1 MESVKTGKTNK
12 VGKNTE
18 MAHTKTNK
26 ETHFKQVSA
35 ITNRIRSIGGIFTKI
50 AKKVRELVKKHPK
63 KSSAALV
70 VLTPVACKRAKE
82 LDDKVQDKS
91 KQAEKENK
99 INWWKYSGLT
109 IATSLLLA
117 ACSAGDIDKQI
128 ELEQEKQKTEQEK
141 KEAENAR
148 DRANKSE
155 IELEQE
161 RQKTNKSGIELAN
174 SQIKAEQE
182 RQKTEQEKQK
192 ANKSEIELEQQK
204 QKTIN
209 TQRDLIKEQKDFIK
223 ETEQNCQEKHGQL
236 FIKRARIKT
245 GITTGIAIEIEA
257 ECKTPKPTKTNQT
270 PIQPKHLPNSKHPH
284 SQRGSK
290 AQELIAYL
298 LFEQKDFIIETE
310 QKCQEKHN
318 QFFIKKAGI
327 KGGAIEVEAE
337 CKTPKPTKTNQTPIQ
352 PKHLPNSKQP
362 HSQRGSKAQELIAY
376 LQKELESLPYSQK
389 AIAKQVDFYKPS
401 SIAYLELDPRDFKVT
416 EEWQN
421 ENLKIRSKAQA
432 KMLEMRKP
440 QANLSPSQSF
450 LFVQR
455 IFADINKEI
464 EAAANTEK
472 KAEKVG
478 YGYSKRV

>member
-1 MESVKTGKTNK
+1 MVIKSVKTGRTNK
-12 VGKNTE
+12 VGKNAET
-18 MAHTKTNK
+18 ANTKANK
-26 ETHFKQVSA
+26 ETHFKQVSV
-35 ITNRIRSIGGIFTKI
+35 ITNTLRSIGGFFTKI
-50 AKKVRELVKKHPK
+50 MKRVRELVKKHPK
-63 KSSAALV
+63 KSKVALV
-70 VLTPVACKRAKE
+70 VLTHVACKRAKE

-91 KQAEKENK
+91 KQAEKENQ

-128 ELEQEKQKTEQEK
+128 ELEQEK

-148 DRANKSE
+148 DRANKSG

-182 RQKTEQEKQK
+182 RQKTEQERQK
-192 ANKSEIELEQQK
+192 TNKSGIELEQQRQKAEQEK

-236 FIKRARIKT
+236 FIKKTRIKT
-245 GITTGIAIEIEA
+245 GITTGIAIEI
-257 ECKTPKPTKTNQT
+257 
-270 PIQPKHLPNSKHPH
+270 
-284 SQRGSK
+284 
-290 AQELIAYL
+290 
-298 LFEQKDFIIETE
+298 
-310 QKCQEKHN
+310 
-318 QFFIKKAGI
+318 
-327 KGGAIEVEAE
+327 EAE

-389 AIAKQVDFYKPS
+389 AIAKQVNFYKPS

-416 EEWQN
+416 KEWQN
-421 ENLKIRSKAQA
+421 ENLKIRSKAQV
-432 KMLEMRKP
+432 KMLEMRKT
-440 QANLSPSQSF
+440 QANLSPFQSF
-450 LFVQR
+450 SILQNIV
-455 IFADINKEI
+455 ADINKGI
-464 EAAANTEK
+464 ETAANTEK
-472 KAEKVG
+472 KAEKAG
-478 YGYSKRV
+478 YGYSKRM

>member
-1 MESVKTGKTNK
+1 MKSVKTGKTNK
-12 VGKNTE
+12 VGKNAET
-18 MAHTKTNK
+18 ANTKANK
-26 ETHFKQVSA
+26 ETHFKQVSV
-35 ITNRIRSIGGIFTKI
+35 ITNTIRSIGGIFTKI

-63 KSSAALV
+63 KSNVALV
-70 VLTPVACKRAKE
+70 VLTHAACKRAKE

-91 KQAEKENK
+91 KQAEKENQ

-117 ACSAGDIDKQI
+117 ACNAGDIDKQI
-128 ELEQEKQKTEQEK
+128 ELEQEKQK
-141 KEAENAR
+141 
-148 DRANKSE
+148 ANKSG

-161 RQKTNKSGIELAN
+161 RQKTNKSGIELEQQRQKTEQEKQKTNKSEIELAN

-182 RQKTEQEKQK
+182 
-192 ANKSEIELEQQK
+192 K

-236 FIKRARIKT
+236 FIKKARIKT

-257 ECKTPKPTKTNQT
+257 ECKTPKP
-270 PIQPKHLPNSKHPH
+270 
-284 SQRGSK
+284 
-290 AQELIAYL
+290 A
-298 LFEQKDFIIETE
+298 
-310 QKCQEKHN
+310 
-318 QFFIKKAGI
+318 
-327 KGGAIEVEAE
+327 
-337 CKTPKPTKTNQTPIQ
+337 KTNQTPIQ

-362 HSQRGSKAQELIAY
+362 RSQRGSKAQELIAY

-389 AIAKQVDFYKPS
+389 AIAKQVDFYRPS

-432 KMLEMRKP
+432 KMLEMRNLKPDP
-440 QANLSPSQSF
+440 QAHLPTSQSL
-450 LFVQR
+450 LFVQK

-464 EAAANTEK
+464 KVVANTEK
-472 KAEKVG
+472 KAEKAG
-478 YGYSKRV
+478 YGYSKRM

>member
-1 MESVKTGKTNK
+1 MESVKTNK
-12 VGKNTE
+12 VEKNAET
-18 MAHTKTNK
+18 ADTKANK
-26 ETHFKQVSA
+26 ETHFKQVSTIA
-35 ITNRIRSIGGIFTKI
+35 NTLRSIGGIFTKI
-50 AKKVRELVKKHPK
+50 AKRVRGLVKKHPK
-63 KSSAALV
+63 KSRAALV
-70 VLTPVACKRAKE
+70 VLAHVACKKAKE

-91 KQAEKENK
+91 KQAEKENQ

-109 IATSLLLA
+109 IAASLLLA
-117 ACSAGDIDKQI
+117 ACSVGDIDKQI
-128 ELEQEKQKTEQEK
+128 ELEQEK

-148 DRANKSE
+148 DRANKSG

-192 ANKSEIELEQQK
+192 ANKSAIELEQQK

-236 FIKRARIKT
+236 FIKKTRIKT
-245 GITTGIAIEIEA
+245 GI
-257 ECKTPKPTKTNQT
+257 
-270 PIQPKHLPNSKHPH
+270 
-284 SQRGSK
+284 
-290 AQELIAYL
+290 
-298 LFEQKDFIIETE
+298 
-310 QKCQEKHN
+310 
-318 QFFIKKAGI
+318 AGI
-327 KGGAIEVEAE
+327 AIEVEAE

-362 HSQRGSKAQELIAY
+362 RSQRGSKAQELIAY

-389 AIAKQVDFYKPS
+389 AIAKQVNFYKPS
-401 SIAYLELDPRDFKVT
+401 SIAYLELDPRDFNVT

-432 KMLEMRKP
+432 KMLEMRDLKPDP
-440 QANLSPSQSF
+440 QAHLSTSQSL
-450 LFVQR
+450 LFVQK
-455 IFADINKEI
+455 IFADVNKEI

-472 KAEKVG
+472 KAEKAG
-478 YGYSKRV
+478 YGYSKRM

>member
-1 MESVKTGKTNK
+1 MESVKAGKTNK

-18 MAHTKTNK
+18 MANAKTNK

-35 ITNRIRSIGGIFTKI
+35 ITNTLRSIGGIFTKI

-70 VLTPVACKRAKE
+70 VLTHAACKRAKE

-91 KQAEKENK
+91 KQAEKENQ

-117 ACSAGDIDKQI
+117 ACSAGDTDKQI
-128 ELEQEKQKTEQEK
+128 ELEQEKQKANKSGIELEQERQKTEQERQK
-141 KEAENAR
+141 T
-148 DRANKSE
+148 NKSE

-236 FIKRARIKT
+236 FIKKARIKT

-257 ECKTPKPTKTNQT
+257 ECKTPKP
-270 PIQPKHLPNSKHPH
+270 
-284 SQRGSK
+284 
-290 AQELIAYL
+290 A
-298 LFEQKDFIIETE
+298 
-310 QKCQEKHN
+310 
-318 QFFIKKAGI
+318 
-327 KGGAIEVEAE
+327 
-337 CKTPKPTKTNQTPIQ
+337 KTNQTPIQ

-362 HSQRGSKAQELIAY
+362 HSQRGSKAQEFIAY

-389 AIAKQVDFYKPS
+389 AIAKQVNFYKPS

-416 EEWQN
+416 EEWQK

-432 KMLEMRKP
+432 KMLEMRNP
-440 QANLSPSQSF
+440 QAHLSTSQS
-450 LFVQR
+450 LSIIQNIV
-455 IFADINKEI
+455 ADISKEI

-472 KAEKVG
+472 KAEKAG
-478 YGYSKRV
+478 YGYSKRM

>member
-12 VGKNTE
+12 VGKNAET
-18 MAHTKTNK
+18 ANTKANK
-26 ETHFKQVSA
+26 ETHFKQANA
-35 ITNRIRSIGGIFTKI
+35 ITNTLRSIGGIFTKI

-63 KSSAALV
+63 KSNAALV
-70 VLTPVACKRAKE
+70 VLTHVACKKAKE
-82 LDDKVQDKS
+82 LDDKVQDKP
-91 KQAEKENK
+91 KQAEKENQ

-117 ACSAGDIDKQI
+117 ACSAGDVNEQI
-128 ELEQEKQKTEQEK
+128 ELEQEK
-141 KEAENAR
+141 KEVENAR
-148 DRANKSE
+148 DRANKSG

-192 ANKSEIELEQQK
+192 ANKSAIELEQQK

-223 ETEQNCQEKHGQL
+223 YAEQNCQE
-236 FIKRARIKT
+236 
-245 GITTGIAIEIEA
+245 
-257 ECKTPKPTKTNQT
+257 N
-270 PIQPKHLPNSKHPH
+270 
-284 SQRGSK
+284 
-290 AQELIAYL
+290 
-298 LFEQKDFIIETE
+298 
-310 QKCQEKHN
+310 HN
-318 QFFIKKAGI
+318 QFFIKKVGI
-327 KGGAIEVEAE
+327 KGSIAIEVEAE
-337 CKTPKPTKTNQTPIQ
+337 CKTPKPAKTNQTPIQ

-362 HSQRGSKAQELIAY
+362 RSQRGSKAQELIAY

-416 EEWQN
+416 EEWQK

-432 KMLEMRKP
+432 KMLEIRDLKPDP
-440 QANLSPSQSF
+440 QAHLPTSQS
-450 LFVQR
+450 LLLVQK
-455 IFADINKEI
+455 IFADVSKEI
-464 EAAANTEK
+464 KVVANTEK
-472 KAEKVG
+472 KVEKAG
-478 YGYSKRV
+478 YGYSKRM

>member
-1 MESVKTGKTNK
+1 MKSVKTGKTNK
-12 VGKNTE
+12 VGKNAET
-18 MAHTKTNK
+18 ANTKANK

-35 ITNRIRSIGGIFTKI
+35 ITNTLRSIGGIFTKI
-50 AKKVRELVKKHPK
+50 VKKVRELVKKHPK
-63 KSSAALV
+63 KSNVALV
-70 VLTPVACKRAKE
+70 VLTHAACKRAKE

-91 KQAEKENK
+91 KQAEKENQ

-117 ACSAGDIDKQI
+117 ACNVGDIDKQI
-128 ELEQEKQKTEQEK
+128 ELEQEK

-148 DRANKSE
+148 DRANKSG

-182 RQKTEQEKQK
+182 RQKTEQERQK
-192 ANKSEIELEQQK
+192 TNKSGIELEQQRQKAEQEK

-236 FIKRARIKT
+236 FIKKTRIKT
-245 GITTGIAIEIEA
+245 GITTGIAIEI
-257 ECKTPKPTKTNQT
+257 
-270 PIQPKHLPNSKHPH
+270 
-284 SQRGSK
+284 
-290 AQELIAYL
+290 
-298 LFEQKDFIIETE
+298 
-310 QKCQEKHN
+310 
-318 QFFIKKAGI
+318 
-327 KGGAIEVEAE
+327 EAE

-389 AIAKQVDFYKPS
+389 AIAKQMDFYRPS

-432 KMLEMRKP
+432 KMLEMRDLKPDP
-440 QANLSPSQSF
+440 QAHLSTSQSF
-450 LFVQR
+450 SIIQNIV
-455 IFADINKEI
+455 ADINKEI
-464 EAAANTEK
+464 EATVNTEK
-472 KAEKVG
+472 KAEKAG

>member
-12 VGKNTE
+12 VSKNAET
-18 MAHTKTNK
+18 ANTKANK

-35 ITNRIRSIGGIFTKI
+35 ITNTLRSIGGIFTKI
-50 AKKVRELVKKHPK
+50 VKKVRELFKKHPK
-63 KSSAALV
+63 KSKVALV
-70 VLTPVACKRAKE
+70 VLTHAACKRAKE

-91 KQAEKENK
+91 KQAEKENQ

-117 ACSAGDIDKQI
+117 ACNAGDIDKQI
-128 ELEQEKQKTEQEK
+128 ELEQEKQKANKSGIELEQERQKTEQEK
-141 KEAENAR
+141 QK
-148 DRANKSE
+148 ANKSE

-236 FIKRARIKT
+236 FIKKARIKT
-245 GITTGIAIEIEA
+245 GITTGIAIEI
-257 ECKTPKPTKTNQT
+257 
-270 PIQPKHLPNSKHPH
+270 
-284 SQRGSK
+284 
-290 AQELIAYL
+290 
-298 LFEQKDFIIETE
+298 
-310 QKCQEKHN
+310 
-318 QFFIKKAGI
+318 
-327 KGGAIEVEAE
+327 EAE

-432 KMLEMRKP
+432 KMLEMRNP
-440 QANLSPSQSF
+440 QAHLSTSQSL
-450 LFVQR
+450 LFVQK

-464 EAAANTEK
+464 KVIANTEK
-472 KAEKVG
+472 KAEKAG

>member
-1 MESVKTGKTNK
+1 MKSVKTGKTNK

-18 MAHTKTNK
+18 TANTKANK
-26 ETHFKQVSA
+26 ETHFKQVST
-35 ITNRIRSIGGIFTKI
+35 ITNTLRSIGGFFTKI
-50 AKKVRELVKKHPK
+50 VKKVRELVKKHPK
-63 KSSAALV
+63 KSKAALV
-70 VLTPVACKRAKE
+70 VLTHVACKKTKE

-91 KQAEKENK
+91 KQAEKENQ

-117 ACSAGDIDKQI
+117 ACNAGDIDKQI
-128 ELEQEKQKTEQEK
+128 ELEQEKQEANKSGIELEQERQKTEQERQK
-141 KEAENAR
+141 TNKSEIELEQER
-148 DRANKSE
+148 QKTEQERQKTNKSE

-236 FIKRARIKT
+236 FIKKARIKT

-270 PIQPKHLPNSKHPH
+270 P
-284 SQRGSK
+284 
-290 AQELIAYL
+290 
-298 LFEQKDFIIETE
+298 T
-310 QKCQEKHN
+310 
-318 QFFIKKAGI
+318 
-327 KGGAIEVEAE
+327 
-337 CKTPKPTKTNQTPIQ
+337 Q

-362 HSQRGSKAQELIAY
+362 RSQRGSKAQELIAY

-401 SIAYLELDPRDFKVT
+401 SIAYLELDPRDFNVT
-416 EEWQN
+416 EEWQK

-432 KMLEMRKP
+432 KMLEMRHLKPDP
-440 QANLSPSQSF
+440 QAHLSASQSL
-450 LFVQR
+450 LFVQK

-464 EAAANTEK
+464 KAAANTEK
-472 KAEKVG
+472 KAEKAG
-478 YGYSKRV
+478 YGYSKRM

>member
-18 MAHTKTNK
+18 TANTKANK
-26 ETHFKQVSA
+26 EAHFKQASA
-35 ITNRIRSIGGIFTKI
+35 ITNTLRSISGFFTKI
-50 AKKVRELVKKHPK
+50 VKKVRELVKKHPK
-63 KSSAALV
+63 KSNAALV
-70 VLTPVACKRAKE
+70 VLTHVACKRAKE

-91 KQAEKENK
+91 KQAEKENQ

-109 IATSLLLA
+109 IAASLLLA
-117 ACSAGDIDKQI
+117 ACNAGDIDKQI
-128 ELEQEKQKTEQEK
+128 ELEQEKQKTEQEQQK
-141 KEAENAR
+141 TEQERQK
-148 DRANKSE
+148 ANKSG

-192 ANKSEIELEQQK
+192 ANKSAIELEQQK

-236 FIKRARIKT
+236 FIKKARIKT

-270 PIQPKHLPNSKHPH
+270 PIQPKHLPNSK
-284 SQRGSK
+284 
-290 AQELIAYL
+290 
-298 LFEQKDFIIETE
+298 
-310 QKCQEKHN
+310 
-318 QFFIKKAGI
+318 
-327 KGGAIEVEAE
+327 
-337 CKTPKPTKTNQTPIQ
+337 Q
-352 PKHLPNSKQP
+352 PR
-362 HSQRGSKAQELIAY
+362 SQRGSKAQELIAY

-401 SIAYLELDPRDFKVT
+401 SIAYLELDPRDFNAT
-416 EEWQN
+416 EEWQK

-432 KMLEMRKP
+432 KMLEMRNP
-440 QANLSPSQSF
+440 QANLSTSQS
-450 LFVQR
+450 LLLVQK
-455 IFADINKEI
+455 IFADVSKEI
-464 EAAANTEK
+464 KVVANTEK
-472 KAEKVG
+472 KVEKAG
-478 YGYSKRV
+478 YGYSKRM

>member
-18 MAHTKTNK
+18 TANTKANK

-35 ITNRIRSIGGIFTKI
+35 ITNTLRSIGGIFTKI

-70 VLTPVACKRAKE
+70 VLTHAACKRAKE

-91 KQAEKENK
+91 KQAEKENQ

-117 ACSAGDIDKQI
+117 ACSVGDIDKQI
-128 ELEQEKQKTEQEK
+128 ELEQEK

-148 DRANKSE
+148 DRANKSG

-161 RQKTNKSGIELAN
+161 
-174 SQIKAEQE
+174 
-182 RQKTEQEKQK
+182 
-192 ANKSEIELEQQK
+192 K
-204 QKTIN
+204 QKTI
-209 TQRDLIKEQKDFIK
+209 KAQKDFIK
-223 ETEQNCQEKHGQL
+223 YAEQNCKENHGQL
-236 FIKRARIKT
+236 FIKKARIKT

-257 ECKTPKPTKTNQT
+257 ECKTPKP
-270 PIQPKHLPNSKHPH
+270 
-284 SQRGSK
+284 
-290 AQELIAYL
+290 A
-298 LFEQKDFIIETE
+298 
-310 QKCQEKHN
+310 
-318 QFFIKKAGI
+318 
-327 KGGAIEVEAE
+327 
-337 CKTPKPTKTNQTPIQ
+337 KTNQTPIQ

-362 HSQRGSKAQELIAY
+362 HSQRGSKAQEFIAY

-389 AIAKQVDFYKPS
+389 AIAKQVNFYKPS

-432 KMLEMRKP
+432 KMLEMRNP
-440 QANLSPSQSF
+440 QAHLSTSQS
-450 LFVQR
+450 LSIIQNIV
-455 IFADINKEI
+455 ADISKEI

-472 KAEKVG
+472 KAEKAG
-478 YGYSKRV
+478 YGYSKRM

>member
-18 MAHTKTNK
+18 IANTKTNK
-26 ETHFKQVSA
+26 KTHFKQVSA
-35 ITNRIRSIGGIFTKI
+35 IINTLRSIGGIFTKI
-50 AKKVRELVKKHPK
+50 AKKVRELVKKHPE

-70 VLTPVACKRAKE
+70 VLTHAACKRAKE

-117 ACSAGDIDKQI
+117 ACSVGDIDKQI
-128 ELEQEKQKTEQEK
+128 ELEQEK

-148 DRANKSE
+148 DRANKSG

-161 RQKTNKSGIELAN
+161 
-174 SQIKAEQE
+174 
-182 RQKTEQEKQK
+182 
-192 ANKSEIELEQQK
+192 K
-204 QKTIN
+204 QKT
-209 TQRDLIKEQKDFIK
+209 IKEQKDFIK
-223 ETEQNCQEKHGQL
+223 YVEQNCKEEHG
-236 FIKRARIKT
+236 
-245 GITTGIAIEIEA
+245 
-257 ECKTPKPTKTNQT
+257 
-270 PIQPKHLPNSKHPH
+270 
-284 SQRGSK
+284 
-290 AQELIAYL
+290 
-298 LFEQKDFIIETE
+298 
-310 QKCQEKHN
+310 
-318 QFFIKKAGI
+318 QFFIRKGGIKAGM
-327 KGGAIEVEAE
+327 IEVEAE

-362 HSQRGSKAQELIAY
+362 HSQRGSKAQEFIAY

-432 KMLEMRKP
+432 KMLEMRNP
-440 QANLSPSQSF
+440 QAHLSTSQSL
-450 LFVQR
+450 LFVQK
-455 IFADINKEI
+455 IFAGINKEM
-464 EAAANTEK
+464 EATANTEK
-472 KAEKVG
+472 KAEKAG
-478 YGYSKRV
+478 YGYSKRM

>member
-18 MAHTKTNK
+18 TANTKANK

-35 ITNRIRSIGGIFTKI
+35 ITNIIRSIGGFFTKI
-50 AKKVRELVKKHPK
+50 MNRVRELVKKHPK
-63 KSSAALV
+63 KSNAALV
-70 VLTPVACKRAKE
+70 VLTHVACKKAKE

-91 KQAEKENK
+91 KQAEKENQ

-128 ELEQEKQKTEQEK
+128 ELEQEKQKANKSGIELEQERQKTEQERQK
-141 KEAENAR
+141 TEQERQKT
-148 DRANKSE
+148 NKSE

-236 FIKRARIKT
+236 FIKKARIKT
-245 GITTGIAIEIEA
+245 GITTGIAA
-257 ECKTPKPTKTNQT
+257 
-270 PIQPKHLPNSKHPH
+270 
-284 SQRGSK
+284 
-290 AQELIAYL
+290 
-298 LFEQKDFIIETE
+298 
-310 QKCQEKHN
+310 
-318 QFFIKKAGI
+318 
-327 KGGAIEVEAE
+327 EVEAE

-352 PKHLPNSKQP
+352 
-362 HSQRGSKAQELIAY
+362 
-376 LQKELESLPYSQK
+376 
-389 AIAKQVDFYKPS
+389 
-401 SIAYLELDPRDFKVT
+401 
-416 EEWQN
+416 
-421 ENLKIRSKAQA
+421 
-432 KMLEMRKP
+432 
-440 QANLSPSQSF
+440 
-450 LFVQR
+450 
-455 IFADINKEI
+455 
-464 EAAANTEK
+464 
-472 KAEKVG
+472 
-478 YGYSKRV
+478 